1 MKAGELM
8 TGEPASCTP
17 DDTIQK
23 AATLMRECDCGCIP
37 VVEGQDKPR
46 LVGLVT
52 DRDLAVRAIAQGKGA
67 DTRVRDVMSTQLCCC
82 RADDEL
88 SEVEAIMIKEQVRR
102 VPVIDEDG
110 CVVGMIAQADL
121 ALNAAATTDSE
132 VGKVVERISEPSH
145 A

>member
-1 MKAGELM
+1 
-8 TGEPASCTP
+8 
-17 DDTIQK
+17 
-23 AATLMRECDCGCIP
+23 
-37 VVEGQDKPR
+37 
-46 LVGLVT
+46 
-52 DRDLAVRAIAQGKGA
+52 
-67 DTRVRDVMSTQLCCC
+67 MSTQLCCC

-110 CVVGMIAQADL
+110 CVVGMISQADL